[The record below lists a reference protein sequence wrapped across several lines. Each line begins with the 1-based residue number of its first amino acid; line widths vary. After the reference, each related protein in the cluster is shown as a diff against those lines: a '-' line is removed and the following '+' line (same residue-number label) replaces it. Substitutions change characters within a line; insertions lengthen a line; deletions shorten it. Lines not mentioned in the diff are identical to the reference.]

1 MHWWPAPNWAGLW
14 KGSKGLRID
23 ETAQRDSWVEK
34 WGWCTWWSWHSCL
47 RIRSWG
53 GCPPARPQGW
63 RGWEPPSSEFGQVF
77 VTRFYSVGFT
87 QSRIRV
93 KHFFT
98 NSLGCSRRCRP
109 PSVWP
114 SQGDVYKL
122 YLHKRGRGS
131 NKGIFCTLLGLH
143 VYDKQGGWNK
153 KIRKYANVFLGFH
166 ASTFSVSVKFWKLL
180 ARFW

>member
-1 MHWWPAPNWAGLW
+1 MVTN
-14 KGSKGLRID
+14 
-23 ETAQRDSWVEK
+23 
-34 WGWCTWWSWHSCL
+34 WSWKCERVVFDAQVIVL
-47 RIRSWG
+47 GWG
-53 GCPPARPQGW
+53 RWLSA
-63 RGWEPPSSEFGQVF
+63 FGRWTAFQCWLASQVWSR
-77 VTRFYSVGFT
+77 TQLHSVGFS